1 MREKNGVAEVNPTT
15 SGVRHAN
22 VEGEERKKN
31 RRRRGKKNEN
41 KENIRKE

>member
-31 RRRRGKKNEN
+31 RRRRGKKNE
-41 KENIRKE
+41 KKIKRKKI